1 MTAFS
6 QQPGRGDDLPGN
18 GRVACGS
25 ARRRVRPRLVA
36 PFLLAVCG
44 CGWGLVP
51 GGGATFGLADGIE
64 ETVTLPTDRARER
77 QLDQVRR
84 LFADARWSDAAT
96 LCDEILAAPRD
107 AFLRSDATGPT
118 RRSLKAEV
126 ARLLREQPAAARQ
139 AYELLYGPRAASRLA
154 EAIAADDHAAIVAI
168 ARRWLETPAG
178 HAAAVIAATV
188 AFENGQT
195 AIATAWLDRLAAAP
209 IEQPLRDILA
219 SMRAA
224 AATADDGPLG
234 NRSPDDRALARAG
247 ESPSEWQHDRGDAAR
262 NAIVA
267 ASRPLLVPRF
277 RVPLVRHPA
286 EARLL
291 DRQREEAAA
300 RGVHLMPAGSPVAVD
315 GMVLMQS
322 VWGLVAVDFASGK
335 RLWMQPGGGAA
346 ARRGGEDLP
355 RAATRQVFEDATAA
369 GLVVAAGRVCVI
381 ESPTERLT
389 ATGLG
394 GGFPFAQRGQ
404 VWNGGNRLVA
414 YDMKRHGAAAWRLP
428 AAGAATWYLG
438 APLAVGNDLY
448 VLAEEKGEVRL
459 ELIDAGSGVVTW
471 SQPLAEIEV
480 DQAVTNPGSSLRR
493 MAGLS
498 PALAD
503 GVLVCPLGVGTVIG
517 IDVASRTLLWAH
529 QYRTTDTL
537 PDGGGLGGL
546 RRLRSAGSAGED
558 PLPGRPRDHFPVIAD
573 GRVFLAPSDAQEM
586 VCLDLR
592 EGTPVWPEPVSGGM
606 LIAGVVGRQALVMGG
621 QGIEALDV
629 ESGKPRWKLPWRQV
643 GGHPSGR
650 GIVTPTSLL
659 VPLDSAEVIEVRI
672 ADGTI
677 AARCP
682 ARGGLVPGNLI
693 AYRGEVIS
701 RGLDSLDV
709 FHQVEALEDRIQTA
723 GIERR
728 SPPQLPALQRA
739 YWRGQLD
746 LEQGRV
752 ASGLRD
758 VRTAAETPGLHLPPG
773 AVAEAILFGMQQD
786 FIAAA
791 PAWRSALAADDAA
804 AGLLS
809 PRQRSVL
816 RAAVAGFLQAGDA
829 GAAWDAAEP
838 LLQSVA
844 RDAGSRGDS
853 DGLVSDPEDPALRVG
868 ESRWLRGRLA
878 EIRNRGSDDLRARI
892 DQAQAAVGTTA
903 VIATAN
909 RPVDAGL
916 PGDGVSRSDSVT
928 SSDPVPPVDAAAAW
942 PLGEVAIRREQGDR
956 DALGELGR
964 TQPLAVP
971 VEAGP
976 GALAA
981 GLTLAFDA
989 QMQRRILIVRDSHGR
1004 RITEPLQIEQ
1014 AAGRNGVAGLPSIE
1028 AAALGRLLFV
1038 RFGGAVMA
1046 YDLQGRSGQRLWTFS
1061 GGGAAPREAPFVWR
1075 HGAASHGAGSG
1086 SVPIGAIITEPDDG
1100 GRTDFVRAGRAW
1112 PSGVLHHD
1120 GSALVLLDPVRGT
1133 PLWERRRLPPATD
1146 LVGDETVVTVV
1157 ATDGR
1162 ESLVLSMEDGRLLH
1176 SCMLPSRRLR
1186 LGASGRRIVSVRH
1199 PEGGPLTEA
1208 GAARMVSPVVDIEIF
1223 DPVSRQ
1229 VTTLGSVPGE
1239 SRAVLPGDDRLV
1251 VLEPDGWLTVFDLT
1265 AATVAFRAR
1274 LPEMPA
1280 AAGRLHVVPWED
1292 RYLVIAGT
1300 EFPADGGH
1308 PVAGGFGRGLQVATI
1323 QQLLIGSDVSP
1334 PLTGAIWAV
1343 DRSSG
1348 DLLWPAPA
1356 TIDRHCLHTAQPAGL
1371 PVLFF
1376 CRLLHSAHQDHD
1388 ASRLSLLCLD
1398 RRTGH
1403 AVLADDT
1410 LTVQPHALFGCDLEG
1425 DPESHTVTIREIG
1438 KAARQFVLDFTG
1450 SPLPPQPPFR
1460 APRSVRGGAWG
1471 TFERLLEQLPVDAM
1485 MRR

>member
-1 MTAFS
+1 MALLS
-6 QQPGRGDDLPGN
+6 VPLGNAIPGI
-18 GRVACGS
+18 
-25 ARRRVRPRLVA
+25 
-36 PFLLAVCG
+36 
-44 CGWGLVP
+44 
-51 GGGATFGLADGIE
+51 ATVGFADGIE
-64 ETVTLPTDRARER
+64 ELVTLPTDRARER
-77 QLDQVRR
+77 QLDQIRR
-84 LFADARWSDAAT
+84 LLADARWSDAAA

-107 AFLRSDATGPT
+107 AFLRSDAVGPT

-139 AYELLYGPRAASRLA
+139 AYELLHGPRAASRLA
-154 EAIAADDHAAIVAI
+154 EAIEADDHAAIVAV

-188 AFENGQT
+188 ALENGQT

-209 IEQPLRDILA
+209 IDQRLRDLLA
-219 SMRAA
+219 SVR
-224 AATADDGPLG
+224 ATADAAAEGLATD
-234 NRSPDDRALARAG
+234 ALAVDRPDGRRPGPHAG
-247 ESPSEWQHDRGDAAR
+247 TRPSEWLQDRGDAAR
-262 NAIVA
+262 NAIVP

-315 GMVLMQS
+315 GIVLMPS

-346 ARRGGEDLP
+346 AAAWRGGEDLP

-369 GLVVAAGRVCVI
+369 GLVVAAGHACVI
-381 ESPTERLT
+381 ESPGERMM
-389 ATGLG
+389 ATGFG
-394 GGFPFAQRGQ
+394 GGFPLAERGQ
-404 VWNGGNRLVA
+404 SWNGGNRLVA
-414 YDMKRHGAAAWRLP
+414 YDIGRRGAAAWRLP

-438 APLAVGNDLY
+438 SPLAVGDDLY

-459 ELIDAGSGVVTW
+459 ELINAGSGAVTW

-517 IDVASRTLLWAH
+517 VDVASRTLLWAH
-529 QYRTTDTL
+529 QYRTVDTL
-537 PDGGGLGGL
+537 PNGVGMPGL
-546 RRLRSAGSAGED
+546 RRLRAGGITADDS
-558 PLPGRPRDHFPVIAD
+558 LPGRPRDNFPVIAD
-573 GRVFLAPSDAQEM
+573 GRVFLAPYDAEQM

-592 EGTPVWPEPVSGGM
+592 EGTPVWPEPGPGGVVV
-606 LIAGVVGRQALVMGG
+606 AGVVGRQALIMSG
-621 QGIEALDV
+621 QGLEALDV

-650 GIVTPTSLL
+650 GIATPTSFL

-723 GIERR
+723 GIRAAGIQAAGIEGQ
-728 SPPQLPALQRA
+728 SPTQLTSPQLA
-739 YWRGQLD
+739 YWQGQLD

-752 ASGLRD
+752 ARGLRE
-758 VRTAAETPGLHLPPG
+758 VRTAAATPGLQLPPG
-773 AVAEAILFGMQQD
+773 AVAEAILFGMQRD
-786 FIAAA
+786 FGAAA
-791 PAWRSALAADDAA
+791 PEWRSALSGDESAL
-804 AGLLS
+804 GRLS
-809 PRQRSVL
+809 GRQRSVL
-816 RAAVAGFLQAGDA
+816 RAAVAGFLRGGDVES
-829 GAAWDAAEP
+829 AWDAAEP
-838 LLQSVA
+838 LLEGAASDLG
-844 RDAGSRGDS
+844 RLGDS
-853 DGLVSDPEDPALRVG
+853 GGLVNDPDDPALRVG

-878 EIRNRGSDDLRARI
+878 EFRARASDELRPRI
-892 DQAQAAVGTTA
+892 DRAADA
-903 VIATAN
+903 VVATAN
-909 RPVDAGL
+909 RPVDAVL
-916 PGDGVSRSDSVT
+916 PIDPVSSNDPVSF
-928 SSDPVPPVDAAAAW
+928 SDPVPPVDAAAAW
-942 PLGEVAIRREQGDR
+942 PLGSVLIRREQGDR

-964 TQPLAVP
+964 THPVAVP
-971 VEAGP
+971 VEAVP
-976 GALAA
+976 GSLAA
-981 GLTLAFDA
+981 GLTVVFDA
-989 QMQRRILIVRDSHGR
+989 QMQRRILIVRDRHGR

-1014 AAGRNGVAGLPSIE
+1014 SPGRNGVAGLPSIE

-1038 RFGGAVMA
+1038 RYGGAVMA
-1046 YDLQGRSGQRLWTFS
+1046 YDLQGGSGQRLWTHA
-1061 GGGAAPREAPFVWR
+1061 GGGTAPREAPFVWR
-1075 HGAASHGAGSG
+1075 HGAAGRALGSG
-1086 SVPIGAIITEPDDG
+1086 GVAIGMIITEPDDV

-1120 GSALVLLDPVRGT
+1120 GSSLVLLDPVRGT
-1133 PLWERRRLPPATD
+1133 PLWERRRLPLATD
-1146 LVGDETVVTVV
+1146 LIGDEAFVCVV
-1157 ATDGR
+1157 AAEGR

-1176 SCMLPSRRLR
+1176 SCRLPSRHLR

-1199 PEGGPLTEA
+1199 PEGVPLAETGP
-1208 GAARMVSPVVDIEIF
+1208 GRMVSPMVDIELF

-1229 VTTLGSVPGE
+1229 VTTVGTVPGE

-1251 VLEPDGWLTVFDLT
+1251 VLAPDGWLTVFDLLS
-1265 AATVAFRAR
+1265 ATVAFRTR

-1308 PVAGGFGRGLQVATI
+1308 PIAGGFGPGLQVSTI
-1323 QQLLIGSDVSP
+1323 QQLLVGSDVSP
-1334 PLTGAIWAV
+1334 PLTGAVWAV

-1356 TIDRHCLHTAQPAGL
+1356 TIDRQCLHTAQPAGL

-1376 CRLLHSAHQDHD
+1376 CRLLHAAHQDHD
-1388 ASRLSLLCLD
+1388 SARLSLLCLD

-1410 LTVQPHALFGCDLEG
+1410 LTVQPHALFGCDIEG
-1425 DPESHTVTIREIG
+1425 DPDTHTVTIREIG
-1438 KAARQFVLDFTG
+1438 RAARRFVLDFTG
-1450 SPLPPQPPFR
+1450 NPLPPQPPFR
-1460 APRSVRGGAWG
+1460 AARSVRGGAWG

-1485 MRR
+1485 LRR

>member
-1 MTAFS
+1 MAFLS
-6 QQPGRGDDLPGN
+6 
-18 GRVACGS
+18 
-25 ARRRVRPRLVA
+25 
-36 PFLLAVCG
+36 
-44 CGWGLVP
+44 VP
-51 GGGATFGLADGIE
+51 LGGAIPGTATVGFADGIE
-64 ETVTLPTDRARER
+64 ELVTLPTDRARER

-84 LFADARWSDAAT
+84 LLADARWSDAAA

-107 AFLRSDATGPT
+107 AFLRSDAAGPT

-139 AYELLYGPRAASRLA
+139 AYELLHGPRAASRLA
-154 EAIAADDHAAIVAI
+154 EAIAADDHAAVVAI

-178 HAAAVIAATV
+178 HAAAVIAATI

-209 IEQPLRDILA
+209 IDQRLRDLLA
-219 SMRAA
+219 SIRAA
-224 AATADDGPLG
+224 AGAAAEGLATDEVAAERPNGRRPGP
-234 NRSPDDRALARAG
+234 RAG
-247 ESPSEWQHDRGDAAR
+247 ERPSEWLHDRGDAAR
-262 NAIVA
+262 NATVA

-300 RGVHLMPAGSPVAVD
+300 RGVHPLPAGSPVAVD
-315 GMVLMQS
+315 GIVLMQS

-346 ARRGGEDLP
+346 AAAWRGGEDLS

-369 GLVVAAGRVCVI
+369 GLVVAAGNVCVI
-381 ESPTERLT
+381 ETPAERMT
-389 ATGLG
+389 ATGVG

-404 VWNGGNRLVA
+404 SWNGGNRLVA
-414 YDMKRHGAAAWRLP
+414 YDVERQGAVAWRLP

-459 ELIDAGSGVVTW
+459 ELIDAGSGAVTW
-471 SQPLAEIEV
+471 AQPLAEIEV
-480 DQAVTNPGSSLRR
+480 DQAVTSPGSSLRR

-529 QYRTTDTL
+529 QYRTVDTP
-537 PDGGGLGGL
+537 PDGVGMGGL
-546 RRLRSAGSAGED
+546 RRLRPAGMTAEES
-558 PLPGRPRDHFPVIAD
+558 LPGRPRDNFPVIAD
-573 GRVFLAPSDAQEM
+573 GRVLLAPYDAEEM

-592 EGTPVWPEPVSGGM
+592 EGTPAWPDPGPGGV

-621 QGIEALDV
+621 QGLEALDV

-672 ADGTI
+672 ADGTV

-723 GIERR
+723 GIQAAGIEGR
-728 SPPQLPALQRA
+728 SPTQLTSPQLA
-739 YWRGQLD
+739 YWQGQLN

-752 ASGLRD
+752 ARGLRE
-758 VRTAAETPGLHLPPG
+758 VRTAADAPGLQLPPG
-773 AVAEAILFGMQQD
+773 AVAEAILFGMQRD
-786 FIAAA
+786 FAAAA
-791 PAWRSALAADDAA
+791 PEWRTALSVDDAA
-804 AGLLS
+804 IGRLS
-809 PRQRSVL
+809 ARQRSVL
-816 RAAVAGFLQAGDA
+816 RAAVAGFLRGGDVE
-829 GAAWDAAEP
+829 AAWDAAEP
-838 LLQSVA
+838 LLEGAASDLG
-844 RDAGSRGDS
+844 RLGDA
-853 DGLVSDPEDPALRVG
+853 DGLVNDPEDPALRVG

-878 EIRNRGSDDLRARI
+878 EFRARAPDDLRVRI
-892 DQAQAAVGTTA
+892 DLAAAAVVA
-903 VIATAN
+903 AAN
-909 RPVDAGL
+909 RPVDAVL
-916 PGDGVSRSDSVT
+916 PIDPVS
-928 SSDPVPPVDAAAAW
+928 SSEPVPPVDAAAAW
-942 PLGEVAIRREQGDR
+942 PLGEVLIRREQGDR

-964 TQPLAVP
+964 TQPVAVP

-989 QMQRRILIVRDSHGR
+989 QMQRRILIVRDHHGR

-1014 AAGRNGVAGLPSIE
+1014 SPGRNGVAGLPSIE

-1046 YDLQGRSGQRLWTFS
+1046 YDLQGRSGQRLWTHA
-1061 GGGAAPREAPFVWR
+1061 GGGTAPREAPFVWR
-1075 HGAASHGAGSG
+1075 QGAAGRALGSG
-1086 SVPIGAIITEPDDG
+1086 GVAIGMIITEPDDV

-1112 PSGVLHHD
+1112 PGGVLHHD
-1120 GSALVLLDPVRGT
+1120 GSSLVLLDPLRGT
-1133 PLWERRRLPPATD
+1133 PLWERRRLPLATD
-1146 LVGDETVVTVV
+1146 LIGDEAFVCVV
-1157 ATDGR
+1157 ATEGR

-1176 SCMLPSRRLR
+1176 SCRLPSRHLR
-1186 LGASGRRIVSVRH
+1186 LGTSGRRIVSVRH
-1199 PEGGPLTEA
+1199 PEGVPLAETGP
-1208 GAARMVSPVVDIEIF
+1208 GRMVSPMVDIELF

-1229 VTTLGSVPGE
+1229 VTTVGTVPGE

-1251 VLEPDGWLTVFDLT
+1251 VLAPDGWLTVFDLT
-1265 AATVAFRAR
+1265 SVTVAFRTR

-1308 PVAGGFGRGLQVATI
+1308 PVAGGFGHGLQVSTI
-1323 QQLLIGSDVSP
+1323 QQLLVGSDVSP
-1334 PLTGAIWAV
+1334 PLTGAVWAV

-1356 TIDRHCLHTAQPAGL
+1356 TIDRQCLHTAQPAGL

-1376 CRLLHSAHQDHD
+1376 CRLLHAAHQDHD
-1388 ASRLSLLCLD
+1388 SSRLSLLCLD

-1403 AVLADDT
+1403 AVLTDDT
-1410 LTVQPHALFGCDLEG
+1410 LTVQPHALFGCDIEG
-1425 DPESHTVTIREIG
+1425 DPDSHTVTIREIG
-1438 KAARQFVLDFTG
+1438 KAARRFVLEFTG
-1450 SPLPPQPPFR
+1450 NPLPPQPPFR
-1460 APRSVRGGAWG
+1460 AARSVRGGAWG
-1471 TFERLLEQLPVDAM
+1471 TFERLLEQLPIDAM
-1485 MRR
+1485 LRR